1 MALLNLAVNARDAM
15 PSGGT
20 LTILLRSEEV
30 AAGADSDLEPGRYA
44 VLSVKDTGEGMSKET
59 LAKAVEPFF
68 STKPLGKG
76 TGLGLSM
83 VFGLAEQSGG
93 ALRLESTPGVGTTV
107 SLWLRAADAQPVVS
121 GVDVAAPTKAAS
133 AARILLVDDDPLIA
147 SSTLA
152 LVEDLGHEVVEANS
166 GREALELLD
175 GGFRPD
181 LMITDF
187 AMPEMTGL
195 ELADEVR
202 RRYPALPILLASG
215 FADMTEIKSID
226 LPRLAKPYT
235 QDQIAAEIA
244 RLLPRSQPLGSE
256 PGDISRE

>member
-1 MALLNLAVNARDAM
+1 
-15 PSGGT
+15 
-20 LTILLRSEEV
+20 
-30 AAGADSDLEPGRYA
+30 
-44 VLSVKDTGEGMSKET
+44 
-59 LAKAVEPFF
+59 
-68 STKPLGKG
+68 
-76 TGLGLSM
+76 M

-107 SLWLRAADAQPVVS
+107 SLWLRAADAQPVAS

-133 AARILLVDDDPLIA
+133 TARILLVDDDPLIA

-215 FADMTEIKSID
+215 FADMAEIKSID

-244 RLLPRSQPLGSE
+244 RLLPRSQPLGNES
-256 PGDISRE
+256 GDISRK